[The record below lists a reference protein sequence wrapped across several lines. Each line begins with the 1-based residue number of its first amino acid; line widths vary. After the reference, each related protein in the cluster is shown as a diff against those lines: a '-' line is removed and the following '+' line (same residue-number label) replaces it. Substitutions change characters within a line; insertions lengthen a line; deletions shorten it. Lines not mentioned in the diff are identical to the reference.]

1 MRDMPCA
8 PLNAVRLIANA
19 IGCHPVLLL
28 SDLLLLE
35 PVPSAMI
42 LNLVE
47 RGGNGVQEPE
57 SWLEAAATNFQ
68 YGQLTC

>member
-1 MRDMPCA
+1 MWDMPCA
-8 PLNAVRLIANA
+8 PLIAVRLIANA
-19 IGCHPVLLL
+19 VSCHPVLLL
-28 SDLLLLE
+28 SNLLLLE

-57 SWLEAAATNFQ
+57 NWLEAATTNFQ